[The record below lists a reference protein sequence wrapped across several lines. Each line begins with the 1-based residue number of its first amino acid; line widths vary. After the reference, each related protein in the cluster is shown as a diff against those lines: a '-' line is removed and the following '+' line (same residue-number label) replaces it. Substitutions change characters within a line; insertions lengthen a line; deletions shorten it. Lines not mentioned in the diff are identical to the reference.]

1 MYNRKQR
8 REMEKQL
15 GLFKELKK
23 MSESQKTEIR
33 NRKNATGQQI
43 HLQNIQELENQKVQ
57 AEADSYARVVQGLID
72 SGKTLEEAE
81 EIAKRN
87 IENENARRTKLAER
101 AERQKAKAQG
111 RPIAKK

>member
-15 GLFKELKK
+15 GLFKEFNK
-23 MSESQKTEIR
+23 MSESQKAEIR
-33 NRKNATGQQI
+33 SRKNATGQQI
-43 HLQNIQELENQKVQ
+43 HLKNIQELENAKVQ
-57 AEADSYARVVQGLID
+57 AESDNYAKVVQSLMD
-72 SGKTLEEAE
+72 SGKTLEQAE

-87 IENENARRTKLAER
+87 IEIEDNRRMKLAER
-101 AERQKAKAQG
+101 AERQKAKSME

>member
-23 MSESQKTEIR
+23 MSESQKAEIR

-57 AEADSYARVVQGLID
+57 AEADSYARVVQGLMN

-81 EIAKRN
+81 EIAKKN
-87 IENENARRTKLAER
+87 IEHENNRRVKLAER
-101 AERQKAKAQG
+101 AERQKNKSTQ
-111 RPIAKK
+111 K

>member
-15 GLFKELKK
+15 GLFKQFNQMTEA
-23 MSESQKTEIR
+23 QKAEIR
-33 NRKNATGQQI
+33 ARKQASGHQI
-43 HLQNIQELENQKVQ
+43 HLKNIQELENQKVQ
-57 AEADSYARVVQGLID
+57 TEADNYAKVVQSLMD
-72 SGKTLEEAE
+72 TGKTYVEAE

-87 IENENARRTKLAER
+87 IENENKRREKLAAR

-111 RPIAKK
+111 KPIAKK